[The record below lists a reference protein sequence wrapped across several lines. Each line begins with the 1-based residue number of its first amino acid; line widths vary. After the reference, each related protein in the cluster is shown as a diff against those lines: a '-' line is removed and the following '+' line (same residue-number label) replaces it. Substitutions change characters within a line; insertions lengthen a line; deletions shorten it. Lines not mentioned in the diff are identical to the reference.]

1 MRITQVH
8 YQLVALLGSTVTY
21 AVDLQLLGKAL
32 VNALYHVV
40 DQCAVQTVHALGL
53 FFFVCTGNVHNIAVH
68 LYSDAAVDGFGKS
81 DALTGYGNGIA
92 LYLHF
97 DAGGDFDGLVANS
110 AHSTFPPYQMNARTS
125 PPTFSLRASLSVMTP
140 LEVERIATPRPFMTL
155 GQSSQ
160 LV

>member
-1 MRITQVH
+1 M
-8 YQLVALLGSTVTY
+8 
-21 AVDLQLLGKAL
+21 
-32 VNALYHVV
+32 
-40 DQCAVQTVHALGL
+40 DQCAVQAVHALGL
-53 FFFVCTGNVHNIAVH
+53 FFFVCTRNVHYVAVH
-68 LYSDAAVDGFGKS
+68 LYSDAAVDGLAEG
-81 DALTGYGNGIA
+81 DALTADGNGVA
-92 LYLHF
+92 LYLYF
-97 DAGGDFDGLVANS
+97 DAGGDFDGLVTNS

>member
-1 MRITQVH
+1 MGITQVH
-8 YQLVALLGSTVTY
+8 NQLVALLGGTVTH
-21 AVDLQLLGKAL
+21 AVDLQFLAEAFIDTLH
-32 VNALYHVV
+32 HVV
-40 DQCAVQTVHALGL
+40 DQGTVQAVHALGL
-53 FFFVCTGNVHNIAVH
+53 LLFVCTGDVHDIAVH
-68 LYSDAAVDGFGKS
+68 LYSDAAVDGLAQG
-81 DALTGYGNGIA
+81 DALTADGNGVA
-92 LYLHF
+92 LYLDI

-125 PPTFSLRASLSVMTP
+125 PPTLSLRASLSVMTP